1 MIKKVLIYVL
11 VLAPMLVLAQLET
24 SADWKRQIY
33 DREYTFGIV
42 GHTMGYG
49 LDFRYLKFKDAFNK
63 KGFELEL
70 TKIRHPKEN
79 TRPAER
85 SLSNAKGY
93 VFDREN
99 SFFTLRAGYM
109 YEKIL
114 FDKTD
119 QGTVAISYVL
129 TGGISLGLLKPVYIE
144 LKEDERSTFSP
155 IKVERYNHQKHLGST
170 ILGEASFFNGIGET
184 KLHPGVYVKAG
195 TIFNYQLLEKKV
207 TSLEAGIVYDLFY
220 KEVPI
225 FYEDPN
231 GEDVNLQGFFQM
243 YLAFNFGYRKN

>member
-1 MIKKVLIYVL
+1 MIKKLLISIL
-11 VLAPMLVLAQLET
+11 VLAPMLLLAQLET

-33 DREYTFGIV
+33 DREYTFGLV

-49 LDFRYLKFKDAFNK
+49 IDFRYLKFQDAFNK
-63 KGFELEL
+63 RGLEFEF
-70 TKIRHPKEN
+70 TKLRHPKEN
-79 TRPAER
+79 TRSPDR
-85 SLSNAKGY
+85 SFSNAKGY

-99 SFFTLRAGYM
+99 SFFTLRGGYI

-119 QGTVAISYVL
+119 QGTVAISYIL
-129 TGGISLGLLKPVYIE
+129 SGGISLGLLKPIYVE
-144 LKEDERSTFSP
+144 VPEDENSTFSP
-155 IKVERYNHQKHLGST
+155 RKIERYNHQKHLGST
-170 ILGEASFFNGIGET
+170 IYGEASFFNGITET
-184 KLHPGVYVKAG
+184 KLHPGIYVKAG
-195 TIFNYQLLEKKV
+195 SIFNYQLLEKKV